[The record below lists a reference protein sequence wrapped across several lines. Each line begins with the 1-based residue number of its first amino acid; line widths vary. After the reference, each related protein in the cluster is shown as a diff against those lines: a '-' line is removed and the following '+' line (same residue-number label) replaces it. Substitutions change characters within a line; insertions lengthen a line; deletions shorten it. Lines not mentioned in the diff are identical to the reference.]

1 MFWRFRAFSSTSY
14 SSRASSAS
22 SSSSVRDAR
31 ARSNEARAF
40 ARDVSSRA
48 RSRRS
53 TARAR
58 RCLTPSQCVVHVVL
72 VALEYDA
79 EPFSGNGILAQ
90 ALVRGLSS
98 IADVFVACARPV
110 DDDDVDDD
118 HVDDDDARVASTTL
132 IVRRARV
139 PRSKWFTLTV
149 DGAHAEFARRASGFE
164 RRRARSAGT
173 RARGDFSSR
182 GAAEALGLFDD
193 GVPFAYAPFRLFSR
207 SDARHLELERGAC
220 ERAKGVL
227 ALCASDGRFVA
238 ERLRTREDGAKIS
251 VMHPPLRKRI
261 SELAS
266 TSTSLSGDGA
276 SWERRRG
283 YLTCVVRVS
292 EERRGS
298 IRVAAWRRIGATRRV
313 RFGRVDAVTL
323 REREFSGIE
332 RVRARAHGAVSGVRA
347 EWTRR
352 GDVSVARGFGRDFQR
367 DGDQRAPS
375 SHDAFGMTVVE
386 AAAFGAP
393 TMLHADGDIGAAE
406 FLRPGVESI
415 GANMEASARDVA
427 DRREILV
434 DPNTRVIAAAAA
446 SRALAWDESSFA
458 ESVCNFLMSL
468 AT

>member
-1 MFWRFRAFSSTSY
+1 M
-14 SSRASSAS
+14 
-22 SSSSVRDAR
+22 
-31 ARSNEARAF
+31 
-40 ARDVSSRA
+40 
-48 RSRRS
+48 RRP
-53 TARAR
+53 RI
-58 RCLTPSQCVVHVVL
+58 VL

-79 EPFSGNGILAQ
+79 EPFSGNGILSQ

-149 DGAHAEFARRASGFE
+149 DGAHARANSACE
-164 RRRARSAGT
+164 RFREET
-173 RARGDFSSR
+173 RAFGGDAALGVDFSSR

-292 EERRGS
+292 EEKAPDRFVAACEELARRGAFDS
-298 IRVAAWRRIGATRRV
+298 GELTPLLCANASLVESSAYARELTA
-313 RFGRVDAVTL
+313 RFRACAPSGRVVETFLSPEDL
-323 REREFSGIE
+323 
-332 RVRARAHGAVSGVRA
+332 GAIFKETAINVH
-347 EWTRR
+347 
-352 GDVSVARGFGRDFQR
+352 
-367 DGDQRAPS
+367 PP

-427 DRREILV
+427 DRVEEILV

>member
-1 MFWRFRAFSSTSY
+1 M
-14 SSRASSAS
+14 
-22 SSSSVRDAR
+22 
-31 ARSNEARAF
+31 
-40 ARDVSSRA
+40 
-48 RSRRS
+48 RRP
-53 TARAR
+53 RI
-58 RCLTPSQCVVHVVL
+58 VL
-72 VALEYDA
+72 CALEYDA

-118 HVDDDDARVASTTL
+118 AVDDDDACVASTTP

-149 DGAHAEFARRASGFE
+149 DGAHAEFARACGRFRE
-164 RRRARSAGT
+164 ET
-173 RARGDFSSR
+173 RAFGADAALGVDFSSR

-193 GVPFAYAPFRLFSR
+193 GVPFAYAPFRIFSR

-238 ERLRTREDGAKIS
+238 ERLRTREDAKIS

-292 EERRGS
+292 EEKAPDRFVAACEELARRGAFDS
-298 IRVAAWRRIGATRRV
+298 GELTPLLCANASLVESSAYARELTA
-313 RFGRVDAVTL
+313 RFRACAPSGRVVETFLSPEDL
-323 REREFSGIE
+323 
-332 RVRARAHGAVSGVRA
+332 GAIFKETAINVH
-347 EWTRR
+347 
-352 GDVSVARGFGRDFQR
+352 
-367 DGDQRAPS
+367 PP

-406 FLRPGVESI
+406 FLRPGVESV

-427 DRREILV
+427 DRVEEILV